1 MKRVQQDLRYD
12 GATVEQVFDML
23 GTAEFREAVCD
34 YQQVLRR
41 TVTVD
46 RNDGEAFSAT
56 IDQSHGT
63 DRLPGFAKKIVG
75 GHINIVQSE
84 SWRDGHLGD
93 ITVTVPGRPGEM
105 TGTATLVQDDGGVTE
120 KVDMTVTVRL
130 PLIGGKAEDLIASML
145 GKALRAE
152 HTVGR
157 DWLAK
162 KRA

>member
-23 GTAEFREAVCD
+23 GTADFREAVCD
-34 YQQVLRR
+34 YQRVLRR
-41 TVTVD
+41 TVTVN
-46 RNDGEAFSAT
+46 RDGETFSAT

-75 GHINIVQSE
+75 GHINIVQNE
-84 SWRDGHLGD
+84 SWTDGHHGD
-93 ITVTVPGRPGEM
+93 ITVTVPGKPGQM
-105 TGTATLVQDDGGVTE
+105 TGTAVLVQDADGVTE
-120 KVDMTVTVRL
+120 KVDMAVTVNL
-130 PLIGGKAEDLIASML
+130 PLIGGKAEGLIADML

-162 KRA
+162 RG

>member
-23 GTAEFREAVCD
+23 ATREFREAVCD
-34 YQQVLRR
+34 YQRVLHR

-46 RNDGEAFSAT
+46 RSGETASVT
-56 IDQSHGT
+56 IDQGHAT
-63 DRLPGFAKKIVG
+63 DRLPGFARKIVG
-75 GHINIVQSE
+75 DHVTMVQSE
-84 SWRDGHLGD
+84 AWSDGAHGN
-93 ITVTVPGRPGEM
+93 ITVTVPGKPGEM
-105 TGTATLVQDDGGVTE
+105 SGTATLVQDAGGVTE
-120 KVDMTVTVRL
+120 KVDMTVNVHL
-130 PLIGGKAEDLIASML
+130 PLIGGKVEGLIADML

-162 KRA
+162 RA